1 MNTSGMPI
9 ALTTSS
15 ARVGAVPR
23 LAAALLAV
31 ACIMPTIRAEG
42 QSPTPWRTVRQ
53 EHLWVAAVVDQ
64 PITTRFAFLGDAQWR
79 RTDGGSKPQQLLTRG
94 TVTYRVTP
102 GLRLGLGLNY
112 VATAP
117 YGELPS
123 ARPLRDRQIFYLA
136 QFNQKLGKLD
146 VMHRYRFEHR
156 WLADVLENSA
166 GEDSLSDSRFGQ
178 RTRYLLRLQY
188 PVARLTLSKQPV
200 LAIVQND
207 LFVGLAGS
215 DRGASVDQ
223 NRISFGAGL
232 PLSARQR
239 LDVLWLQQWVAVP
252 RARANEQN
260 GTLWLVL
267 NHTGKPR

>member
-1 MNTSGMPI
+1 MGLI
-9 ALTTSS
+9 ALLVGLPWAATAQS
-15 ARVGAVPR
+15 AGQP
-23 LAAALLAV
+23 AA
-31 ACIMPTIRAEG
+31 R
-42 QSPTPWRTVRQ
+42 WRTVRQ
-53 EHLWVAAVVDQ
+53 EHLWIAAVVDQ

-79 RTDGGSKPQQLLTRG
+79 RTDAGAKPQQLLTRG

-102 GLRLGLGLNY
+102 GLRLGVGLNY

-123 ARPLRDRQIFYLA
+123 ARPLRDRQIFYMA
-136 QFNQKLGKLD
+136 QFNQRVRTLD
-146 VMHRYRFEHR
+146 VMHRYRFENR

-166 GEDSLSDSRFGQ
+166 GDDSLSDSRFGQ
-178 RTRYLLRLQY
+178 RSRYLLRLQHR
-188 PVARLTLSKQPV
+188 VGRIMMAGQPV

-207 LFVGLAGS
+207 LFVGLAGA
-215 DRGASVDQ
+215 DRGVTVDQ

-239 LDVLWLQQWVAVP
+239 LDVLWLQQWVAIP

-267 NHTGKPR
+267 NHTGKAR

>member
-1 MNTSGMPI
+1 M
-9 ALTTSS
+9 
-15 ARVGAVPR
+15 R
-23 LAAALLAV
+23 AALLA
-31 ACIMPTIRAEG
+31 ALCAIAPFRAEA
-42 QSPTPWRTVRQ
+42 QSTTPWRTVRQ

-64 PITTRFAFLGDAQWR
+64 PITKRFAFLGDAQWR
-79 RTDGGSKPQQLLTRG
+79 RTDGGAKPQQLLTRG
-94 TVTYRVTP
+94 TITYRVTP
-102 GLRLGLGLNY
+102 GLRLGVGLNY

-146 VMHRYRFEHR
+146 VMHRYRFENR
-156 WLADVLENSA
+156 WLADVLDGGA
-166 GEDSLSDSRFGQ
+166 GKDSLSDSRFAQ

-188 PVARLTLSKQPV
+188 PVARLTMAKQPV

-207 LFVGLAGS
+207 LFVGLAGT

-232 PLSARQR
+232 PLSARHR
-239 LDVLWLQQWVAVP
+239 VDVLWLQQWVAVP
-252 RARANEQN
+252 RTRANEQN

>member
-1 MNTSGMPI
+1 MRIVPGLPPARLRSV
-9 ALTTSS
+9 ALGR
-15 ARVGAVPR
+15 AALPAVL
-23 LAAALLAV
+23 LAALVAV
-31 ACIMPTIRAEG
+31 APSSVNA
-42 QSPTPWRTVRQ
+42 QSTTPWRTVRQ

-64 PITTRFAFLGDAQWR
+64 PITRRVAFLGDAQWR
-79 RTDGGSKPQQLLTRG
+79 RTDGGAKPQQLLTRG

-102 GLRLGLGLNY
+102 GLRLGVGLNY

-117 YGELPS
+117 YGEVPA

-146 VMHRYRFEHR
+146 VMHRYRFENR
-156 WLADVLENSA
+156 WLADVLEDAA
-166 GEDSLSDSRFGQ
+166 GNDSLSDSRFAQ

-188 PVARLTLSKQPV
+188 PVARVTIAKQPV

-207 LFVGLAGS
+207 LFVGLAGAE
-215 DRGASVDQ
+215 RGASVDQ

-232 PLSARQR
+232 PLSARHR
-239 LDVLWLQQWVAVP
+239 VDVLWLQQWLAVP
-252 RARANEQN
+252 RARTNEQN

-267 NHTGKPR
+267 NHTGTAR